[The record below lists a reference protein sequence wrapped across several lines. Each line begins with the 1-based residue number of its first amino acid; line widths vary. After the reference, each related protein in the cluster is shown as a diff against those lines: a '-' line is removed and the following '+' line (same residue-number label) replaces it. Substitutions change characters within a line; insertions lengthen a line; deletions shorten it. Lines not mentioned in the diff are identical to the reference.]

1 MTAAK
6 SDSHHETESG
16 PEGRPQALGLP
27 VLVARLKAAGET
39 TRLRLL
45 KLLAEGELTVTEL
58 TQILG
63 QSQPRVSRHLKLL
76 VEAGLI
82 ERLPE
87 GSWVFYRLVEGQE
100 AGAPGAFVRR
110 LLIELG
116 AEDPRLIADQL
127 RRAEVTVARGEM
139 AARYFA
145 QNAAEWD
152 RLRTLY
158 IPEAEVEAQT
168 LALLKRKP
176 DEVEPDLLVDLGTGT
191 GRVLEI
197 LAPLFKRAIGFDISH
212 SMLSVAR
219 VNLERAGIRNAHVR
233 HGDLLA
239 VPLAPGSASAVVL
252 HQVLHYLDNPVAA
265 VAAAA
270 RLLAPGGR
278 LLIADFA
285 PHTLE
290 ELRNA
295 HAHRRLGFADE
306 EVARWARAAGLEVA
320 AIRHLPAK
328 DGPLTVSLWLA
339 EAPRPVVPRRTLE
352 PVQ

>member
-1 MTAAK
+1 MSAAEG
-6 SDSHHETESG
+6 DSYSKTEDG
-16 PEGRPQALGLP
+16 PQTVGLP
-27 VLVARLKAAGET
+27 MLVARLKAAGET

-87 GSWVFYRLVEGQE
+87 GSWVFYRLAEGHE
-100 AGAPGAFVRR
+100 AGAGAGFVRR
-110 LLIELG
+110 LLAGLKS
-116 AEDPRLIADQL
+116 EDPRLIADQL
-127 RRAEVTVARGEM
+127 RRAEVTAARGEA

-145 QNAAEWD
+145 ENAAGWD

-158 IPEAEVEAQT
+158 IPEAEVEAQI
-168 LALLKRKP
+168 LALLEPKP
-176 DEVEPDLLVDLGTGT
+176 DEPQPDLLVDLGTGT

-197 LAPLFKRAIGFDISH
+197 LAPLFKRAIGFDINH
-212 SMLSVAR
+212 PMLSVAR
-219 VNLERAGIRNAHVR
+219 VNLERAGVRNAHVR
-233 HGDLLA
+233 HSDLLA

-252 HQVLHYLDNPVAA
+252 HQVLHYLDNPAAA

-290 ELRNA
+290 ELRNE

-320 AIRHLPAK
+320 AIRHLPPK

-339 EAPRPVVPRRTLE
+339 EAAQHAVPRRKLE
-352 PVQ
+352 SVR